1 MFERFRRSRGTDE
14 GATSLATRER
24 DTTMDGT
31 TTDRELDPANER
43 VETQRFE
50 RVSPG
55 ERDRGVVAGGG
66 DADLD
71 ANSAFEHDEMARGAT
86 DGDTALDR
94 DSARSDLDG
103 GGVTPGGAAGAGT
116 AADDRAMVRDDMG
129 TRDDIA
135 ARDDMASRDDA
146 AMRDGDTTDDHHHGM
161 ARGAAAGAAAGAAIE
176 HHHDRKVE
184 RDEMARDQVARDE
197 AVRDDAV
204 ARERGM
210 GGGTTAA
217 GTATGRGPARDL
229 DRDGVDDRVERH
241 SPVLAPAAL
250 DTMQARQR
258 DRFGGF
264 QWGSDFFGWLCAI
277 GLASILTAALV
288 GAGVALGLSTDDA
301 SNANTAQQIGLGG
314 GIALLVVLAIAW
326 FCGGYVAGRMARFD
340 GARQGIGVWLWTIL
354 AAIIVAA
361 LAAIGGSKYDVF
373 QRLNLP
379 RIAVGDNT
387 LTTGGA
393 IAGAAAILV
402 TLLFAI
408 IGGKVG
414 ERYHRRVDR
423 LATDEYVVER

>member
-55 ERDRGVVAGGG
+55 ERARGVVAGGG

-94 DSARSDLDG
+94 DSARRDLDG
-103 GGVTPGGAAGAGT
+103 GGATPGGAGT

-161 ARGAAAGAAAGAAIE
+161 ARGAAAAGAGAAAGAAIE

-184 RDEMARDQVARDE
+184 RDDMARDRVARDE
-197 AVRDDAV
+197 AARDDAV

-210 GGGTTAA
+210 AGGTT
-217 GTATGRGPARDL
+217 G
-229 DRDGVDDRVERH
+229 
-241 SPVLAPAAL
+241 
-250 DTMQARQR
+250 
-258 DRFGGF
+258 
-264 QWGSDFFGWLCAI
+264 
-277 GLASILTAALV
+277 
-288 GAGVALGLSTDDA
+288 
-301 SNANTAQQIGLGG
+301 
-314 GIALLVVLAIAW
+314 
-326 FCGGYVAGRMARFD
+326 
-340 GARQGIGVWLWTIL
+340 
-354 AAIIVAA
+354 
-361 LAAIGGSKYDVF
+361 
-373 QRLNLP
+373 
-379 RIAVGDNT
+379 
-387 LTTGGA
+387 
-393 IAGAAAILV
+393 
-402 TLLFAI
+402 
-408 IGGKVG
+408 
-414 ERYHRRVDR
+414 
-423 LATDEYVVER
+423 